1 MHDVVDLATGSV
13 VSTPGSAA
21 PTASERASRLQR
33 RGFPIDLLGTPSHRL
48 SPKYPYQASP
58 EGYLDAYAGDWSA
71 GNDQIWWRLP
81 ATFDNDHPTVNAIFS
96 GVAAGARVLTLDVEV
111 WPYAGRT
118 GTIVVF
124 VGDTQAQIPV
134 SSPTARTIDVS
145 FTHDSSDP
153 FTAMVELRQGVY
165 DFVVHE
171 VTLRSPGIVVTQQPP
186 RA

>member
-1 MHDVVDLATGSV
+1 MHAG
-13 VSTPGSAA
+13 
-21 PTASERASRLQR
+21 RRFRL
-33 RGFPIDLLGTPSHRL
+33 GLLTLFAGVAFFGLLGFVL
-48 SPKYPYQASP
+48 Q
-58 EGYLDAYAGDWSA
+58 GVL
-71 GNDQIWWRLP
+71 GNDHVAYFILFEENVKGMVIGSKVNFQGVPIGMVQDIRFQDGRTLV
-81 ATFDNDHPTVNAIFS
+81 DHI
-96 GVAAGARVLTLDVEV
+96 AAGPRVLTIDVEV